1 MMEEMIMRHPDPDP
15 DIVDLLFGE
24 EEAKLTIAAQLQGS
38 NLKRKI
44 LNMTDGEAYTYLNK
58 MKLDAY
64 QEGYQEGYADCLRK
78 D

>member
-1 MMEEMIMRHPDPDP
+1 MNNTIRHPDPDP
-15 DIVDLLFGE
+15 NIVERLFGE
-24 EEAKLTIAAQLQGS
+24 EEAKLTRAAQLEGS

-44 LNMTDGEAYTYLNK
+44 LNMTDGEAYEYLNK

-64 QEGYQEGYADCLRK
+64 QEGYADCLRK

>member
-1 MMEEMIMRHPDPDP
+1 MVEIILQQDQDYEPKIT
-15 DIVDLLFGE
+15 
-24 EEAKLTIAAQLQGS
+24 KAAQLQGS

-44 LNMTDGEAYTYLNK
+44 LNMTDSEAYDYLNK

-64 QEGYQEGYADCLRK
+64 QEGYADCLRK

>member
-1 MMEEMIMRHPDPDP
+1 MDEIILQQDQDYEPKIT
-15 DIVDLLFGE
+15 
-24 EEAKLTIAAQLQGS
+24 KAAQLQGS

-44 LNMTDGEAYTYLNK
+44 LNMTDSEAYDYLNK

-64 QEGYQEGYADCLRK
+64 QEGYADCLRK

>member
-1 MMEEMIMRHPDPDP
+1 MEEIIMRHPDPNP
-15 DIVDLLFGE
+15 DIVELLFGE
-24 EEAKLTIAAQLQGS
+24 EEAKLTRAAQLQGF

-44 LNMTDGEAYTYLNK
+44 LNMTDGETYTYLNK

-64 QEGYQEGYADCLRK
+64 QEGYADCLRK